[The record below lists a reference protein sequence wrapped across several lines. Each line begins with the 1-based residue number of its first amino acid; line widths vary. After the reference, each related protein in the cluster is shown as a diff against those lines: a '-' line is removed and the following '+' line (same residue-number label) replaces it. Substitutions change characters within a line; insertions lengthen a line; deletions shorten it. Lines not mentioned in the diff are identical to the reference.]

1 MKKILFPFLLIFA
14 FTSCGVL
21 IQKKRI
27 SFSKKGSPVYYK
39 NGKKAEN
46 DLLMDSNP
54 PTNYFMLS
62 KPSTI
67 SNTIKNKDLAS
78 FDLESFQSNLSSDNS
93 GSILY
98 TFYSQSTNEYFNNVS
113 KKSIVGIKII
123 KDNLSCK
130 VANYKFVSQMNG
142 KREPLSVVFL
152 LDHSGSMGD
161 ERANLVQVALDSA
174 LNYKHKDDDVTVI
187 KFDSE
192 TKKLITSSNK
202 KDIQGFLKPI
212 GLEGFGYT
220 TAIQDAIKLGI
231 DQLNNSKNKEKLII
245 LLTDGCEN
253 SSKVATDIV
262 DLVSL
267 AKKNKIV
274 VNTIGFGEYVD
285 EDYLNFISS
294 ETGGY
299 FRQLFSRNEL
309 KNIFSHNFYR
319 LNNNFKINFTPCM
332 FGDSLKLITQ
342 VKLNDSIFV
351 SEKMIFTP
359 FSLGES
365 IELNVLFDTDKFNI
379 KQEYHEELNSFIAFM
394 KKNKKVQVEI
404 SGHTDSDSDEK
415 YNLKLS
421 QNRADEIKKYMVTNG
436 IDKSRIT
443 TVGYGESKPKF
454 PNDSPENKAL
464 NRRIEAKIIKM

>member
-1 MKKILFPFLLIFA
+1 MRKSFIHFILLLLFS
-14 FTSCGVL
+14 SCG
-21 IQKKRI
+21 IIAPKKRI

-46 DLLMDSNP
+46 ELITDSSP
-54 PTNYFMLS
+54 PANYFS
-62 KPSTI
+62 INKPQTAG
-67 SNTIKNKDLAS
+67 NTIKNKELSS
-78 FDLESFQSNLSSDNS
+78 FDLEAFQANLSSDNS

-98 TFYSQSTNEYFNNVS
+98 TFYNESSNEYFNNIS
-113 KKSIVGIKII
+113 KKSIIGIKII

-130 VANYKFVSQMNG
+130 VANYKLITQSNG
-142 KREPLSVVFL
+142 KREPMSIVFL

-161 ERANLVQVALDSA
+161 ERANILQTALDSA
-174 LNYKHKDDDVTVI
+174 INYKHKDDEVTII

-192 TKKLITSSNK
+192 TRKIITSSNK
-202 KDIQGFLKPI
+202 KEIQSFLKPI

-231 DQLNNSKNKEKLII
+231 DQLTSSKNKEKQII

-253 SSKVATDIV
+253 SSKVATDV
-262 DLVSL
+262 VHLVSL

-274 VNTIGFGEYVD
+274 VNTVGFGEYVD
-285 EDYLNFISS
+285 EDYLSFISS

-342 VKLNDSIFV
+342 VKLNDSVFV

-379 KQEYHEELNSFIAFM
+379 KQEYNEELNSFIAFM

-421 QNRADEIKKYMVTNG
+421 QNRADEIKKYMVANG
-436 IDKSRIT
+436 IDKNRIT
-443 TVGYGESKPKF
+443 TIGYGESKPKF
-454 PNDSPENKAL
+454 SNDSPENKAL

>member
-1 MKKILFPFLLIFA
+1 
-14 FTSCGVL
+14 
-21 IQKKRI
+21 
-27 SFSKKGSPVYYK
+27 
-39 NGKKAEN
+39 
-46 DLLMDSNP
+46 
-54 PTNYFMLS
+54 
-62 KPSTI
+62 
-67 SNTIKNKDLAS
+67 
-78 FDLESFQSNLSSDNS
+78 
-93 GSILY
+93 
-98 TFYSQSTNEYFNNVS
+98 
-113 KKSIVGIKII
+113 
-123 KDNLSCK
+123 
-130 VANYKFVSQMNG
+130 
-142 KREPLSVVFL
+142 
-152 LDHSGSMGD
+152 
-161 ERANLVQVALDSA
+161 
-174 LNYKHKDDDVTVI
+174 
-187 KFDSE
+187 
-192 TKKLITSSNK
+192 
-202 KDIQGFLKPI
+202 
-212 GLEGFGYT
+212 
-220 TAIQDAIKLGI
+220 
-231 DQLNNSKNKEKLII
+231 
-245 LLTDGCEN
+245 
-253 SSKVATDIV
+253 
-262 DLVSL
+262 VSL

-436 IDKSRIT
+436 IEKSRIT